1 MCRDMPQ
8 WYHCG
13 CGTTCITEKGAY
25 FDYGQNGTFPAH
37 GKLPLS
43 FAQGNVG
50 SEARHGTVPGFLYSM
65 DGHPACRNK
74 LCCGYVRSA
83 YSDDGTKIF
92 KLCYILS

>member
-50 SEARHGTVPGFLYSM
+50 TEARHGTVPGFLHSM
-65 DGHPACRNK
+65 GGTRLAATN
-74 LCCGYVRSA
+74 CGA
-83 YSDDGTKIF
+83 GTPVPPVAMTDKIF